1 MKLTTLILVTL
12 LTCSSCSPGSDYQ
25 PRNGDI
31 IFHTSQSPQSLAIQ
45 KATHPPYS
53 HMGIVYLKDKQAYV
67 FEAVE
72 PVELTPLV
80 QWIARGEHGEFAVK
94 RLRDADELFGAAAL
108 ARMHEEGETFRGK
121 HYDPFFEWSDERI
134 YCSELVW
141 KIYQRALGIEIGVL
155 QTLRDFDLSDPL
167 VQAKLEERYG
177 DNIPLDMKVIS
188 PAAMFDSDFLVTV
201 DLGP

>member
-1 MKLTTLILVTL
+1 MKLTTLVLFAL
-12 LTCSSCSPGSDYQ
+12 LAGCSSSPGTDYQ
-25 PRNGDI
+25 LRNGDI
-31 IFHTSQSPQSLAIQ
+31 IFHTSRSPQSVAIQ
-45 KATHPPYS
+45 KATHSPYS
-53 HMGIVYLKDKQAYV
+53 HMGIVYLKDEHAYV
-67 FEAVE
+67 FEAVKR
-72 PVELTPLV
+72 VKLTPLD

-94 RLRDADELFGAAAL
+94 RLRDADELLDAAAL
-108 ARMHEEGETFRGK
+108 ARMKEVGDAFRAK
-121 HYDPFFEWSDERI
+121 DYDLFFEWSDEQI

-177 DNIPLDMKVIS
+177 DNIPLDMEVIS
-188 PAAMFDSDFLVTV
+188 PAAMFDSDLLGTV